1 MFNPNFKPFVPR
13 KRCVPSKDT
22 EKRPSEDSL
31 PTTTTTTVA
40 VTETETGTGMTVKP
54 AVTEESVH
62 IPPPCEEDNDDEEY
76 EDYDDKG
83 EYEEYEEEYEEPPTS
98 DQVCTFWLK
107 GECLV
112 VNCPF
117 LHTNIGVLCKFYKSG
132 NCIMGDDCI
141 YMHSSLE
148 DQIERLYGDKF
159 DPEYDEVYDFGF
171 YDPECDGDDGGD
183 GSPAQEIPTEDD
195 FPPLGTDPKAYKLQ
209 KAKEVVVPA
218 QPEVTDEEKRRL
230 EEFKAYSGYSQDLS
244 PEKGDVLRKWVSKL
258 GEGSEFVAE
267 VAAREGLPDNEHLS
281 LEYVKWVLSE
291 HDMEPFDS
299 IAQEDERK
307 RDVDAVL
314 HGKLAVMHFRQGVKA
329 YLAKNITRS
338 KEHTEKGAFHY
349 AHMVATAV
357 HGEKSALCDSFN
369 SIEET
374 HETILNMA
382 KVSSE
387 EEAEKLFE
395 GVFVT
400 TKSSAIRYVFVVMP
414 DKAFFEA
421 LMRFIGHNHFKYAN
435 CTPEQTGEIVCVVC
449 PPNRN

>member
-1 MFNPNFKPFVPR
+1 MFNTNFKPFIPR
-13 KRCVPSKDT
+13 KRCAPSSDT
-22 EKRPSEDSL
+22 EKKPGEDSL
-31 PTTTTTTVA
+31 EAKATVA
-40 VTETETGTGMTVKP
+40 V
-54 AVTEESVH
+54 AEEPSPI
-62 IPPPCEEDNDDEEY
+62 IPPQEVEQEYEEEGDEEY
-76 EDYDDKG
+76 V
-83 EYEEYEEEYEEPPTS
+83 EYEEEEEEYEEPPTS

-171 YDPECDGDDGGD
+171 YDPDDDDEGDA
-183 GSPAQEIPTEDD
+183 AQEIPTEDD

-209 KAKEVVVPA
+209 KAKEVVAPA
-218 QPEVTDEEKRRL
+218 APEITDEEKRRL
-230 EEFKAYSGYSQDLS
+230 SEFKTYSGYSQDLS
-244 PEKGDVLRKWVSKL
+244 AEKGDVLRKWVAKL

-299 IAQEDERK
+299 IAQESERK

-338 KEHTEKGAFHY
+338 KEHTEKGVFHY
-349 AHMVATAV
+349 AHMVATEV

-374 HETILNMA
+374 RETILNMA
-382 KVSSE
+382 KVSSVD
-387 EEAEKLFE
+387 EAEKLFE

-400 TKSSAIRYVFVVMP
+400 TKSSAIRYVFVVMS
-414 DKAFFEA
+414 DKAFFET
-421 LMRFIGHNHFKYAN
+421 LMRFVGHNHFKYAN